1 MNRRTRSI
9 DLEITSVCNAVCPF
23 CPREVQARGARY
35 MPLAVAARIASRIR
49 DAGDV
54 ERVVLCGIGEPTLH
68 RDLDEIVRILAD
80 TGVMVCLTTNGS
92 RLSVSRVDAL
102 VRAGLTEIN
111 VSLNAAR
118 PETHRRVMNLS
129 GFEAIRGTIRD
140 IAARRATAYPG
151 LELNVSFVACRDN
164 EEEAAEFIEEWRAR
178 DVTRVWIH
186 PANNR
191 GGLLAE
197 MPRAGD
203 LAPLRRRFAGDS
215 RVWVDIFDSSPER
228 GRVCRI
234 AERLEFVSV
243 DGELLLCA
251 MDYARRHA
259 FGSVADHGLAALRE
273 RKIGAFLRG
282 ATMTTCAHCDFCP
295 APAAKRYAGSGTS

>member
-1 MNRRTRSI
+1 MNERSRSI

-35 MPLAVAARIASRIR
+35 MPLAVVGQIAGRVR

-80 TGVMVCLTTNGS
+80 TGVTVCLTTNGS
-92 RLSVSRVDAL
+92 RLSAQRVDAL
-102 VRAGLTEIN
+102 MRAGLNEIN

-118 PETHRRVMNLS
+118 PETHRRVMNLP
-129 GFEAIRGTIRD
+129 GFEAIRATVMD
-140 IAARRATAYPG
+140 IAARRTADHPG

-164 EEEAAEFIEEWRAR
+164 EAEAAEFVEEWRAR

-186 PANNR
+186 PVNNR
-191 GGLLAE
+191 GGLLAD

-203 LAPLRRRFAGDS
+203 LAPLRRRFAGDPK
-215 RVWVDIFDSSPER
+215 VWVDIFESSPER
-228 GRVCRI
+228 GSVCRI
-234 AERLEFVSV
+234 AERLEFISV

-251 MDYARRHA
+251 MDYARHHA
-259 FGSVADHGLAALRE
+259 FGSVAEHGLAALRE

-282 ATMTTCAHCDFCP
+282 ATMPTCSHCDFCP
-295 APAAKRYAGSGTS
+295 APAARRFAGSGRF